1 MSEHE
6 TVKVYELAK
15 ELGIDSISLLDK
27 LKSLNINVKNHMS
40 ELRGEE
46 ASLARSSLRPSSVTS
61 KVAPKKTVT
70 RTKKKATDTVAS
82 VSAPAVETPALPRAA
97 SPVIRRRTK
106 ADGGVTETVTQTVRG
121 GSAEQGE
128 THTYPG
134 HDEGALSEAAAHG
147 HAVHETEMQHEGAS
161 TSAAAEEA
169 ISAGEMTAA
178 AQESAEAASAET
190 EQQHEPASA
199 ENAPSIAASAS
210 ASTPAAHGPAPTMT
224 TAQTAAP
231 AAPPATSAST
241 SGPAVSTGTGAGTTT
256 AQTQQPTPP
265 ARPPI
270 APFTRPVAPRRS
282 ILKIVEPS
290 APPPRPVIKPAPAS
304 SPIKPV
310 AKPGTGTAATEKDG
324 YRIIKMTKENLDQMV
339 EEEAAKKRGGGGKEL
354 EIRPEDVRFADY
366 RKKEMVFLPKKK
378 KIPIGKE
385 IKKTQITEKSA
396 QKRIVQMQEA
406 ITVQDLASQLSVK
419 AVDVI
424 RKLMGMGQ
432 MATINQSVDFDTAT
446 LVANEYGYEVR
457 NVAFNEEAAIGT
469 TEDAAEQ
476 LISRPPVVT
485 IMGHVDHGK
494 TTLLDSIREAD
505 VAGGEAG
512 GITQHIGAYTVEK
525 NGRLITF
532 IDTPGHEAFSVM
544 RARGANVTDIVI
556 LVVSADDGVMPQTR
570 EALSHAQAAKVPIIV
585 AVNKID
591 KPGANPEKI
600 KQGLAELNLLAEDW
614 GGETM
619 FVPVSALKR
628 MNIDKLLDAILL
640 QAEILDLKANP
651 TPNASGT
658 VLEARLEKGRGPV
671 VSVLVNRGTLRVGD
685 PIVSGTH
692 AGKVKA
698 LTDDKGRN
706 VKEATPGIAVE
717 ILGFEGLPNAG
728 EKFNATVND
737 ASAREIAQNRID
749 KNRAKASVPAAKA
762 SLEDLFAKIQ
772 TGNVKELEVVLKAD
786 VFGSVE
792 AIRESLTKLSTEKV
806 KVKVI
811 YAAPGGITESDVLL
825 ASASENAIIIG
836 FNVRPETKARQLAE
850 AEHVEIKTY
859 SIIYELLDDIK
870 NAMVG
875 LLDKK
880 KVERF
885 LGRAEVRQIFSVPKV
900 GVIAGTA
907 VVDGKMIRGSN
918 VRLLR
923 DSKIVYEG
931 KMSSLRRFKDDAK
944 EVATGFECGI
954 GIENYNDLKPGD
966 IIEAFQIDLITPEL
980 NS

>member
-1 MSEHE
+1 MSENE

-27 LKSLNINVKNHMS
+27 LKGLNINVKNHMS
-40 ELRGEE
+40 DLRGEE
-46 ASLARSSLRPSSVTS
+46 ASLARNSLRPSKASAKTA
-61 KVAPKKTVT
+61 APKKTVT
-70 RTKKKATDTVAS
+70 RARKKTETTTAA
-82 VSAPAVETPALPRAA
+82 APAPAPETSAAPRAA
-97 SPVIRRRTK
+97 SPIIRRRTK
-106 ADGGVTETVTQTVRG
+106 ADGAVTETVTQTLRD
-121 GSAEQGE
+121 GSTEQTE
-128 THTYPG
+128 TTASANHG
-134 HDEGALSEAAAHG
+134 MSHEEAAEAM
-147 HAVHETEMQHEGAS
+147 HAAVETSIQEAEAQNEAFQ
-161 TSAAAEEA
+161 TVTAEE
-169 ISAGEMTAA
+169 SAPAEETTDQEVSATATTAPTPAQEAKEAQAPMAPAAKEGPVPTATAATTAA
-178 AQESAEAASAET
+178 AGATAA
-190 EQQHEPASA
+190 
-199 ENAPSIAASAS
+199 
-210 ASTPAAHGPAPTMT
+210 GPA
-224 TAQTAAP
+224 TAAP
-231 AAPPATSAST
+231 
-241 SGPAVSTGTGAGTTT
+241 
-256 AQTQQPTPP
+256 QQPATPP

-270 APFTRPVAPRRS
+270 APFNRPVAPRRS
-282 ILKIVEPS
+282 ILKIVEAA
-290 APPPRPVIKPAPAS
+290 APPPRPVIKPAPVN

-310 AKPGTGTAATEKDG
+310 VKSGVGTGTATGDKEG
-324 YRIIKMTKENLDQMV
+324 YRIIKANKESLDQMV
-339 EEEAAKKRGGGGKEL
+339 EEEAAKKRGGGGKEA

-378 KIPIGKE
+378 KLPIGKE

-396 QKRIVQMQEA
+396 QKRIIQMQEA
-406 ITVQDLASQLSVK
+406 ISVQDLAAQLSVK

-432 MATINQSVDFDTAT
+432 MATINQSIDFDTAT

-457 NVAFNEEAAIGT
+457 NVAYNEEALIGVG
-469 TEDAAEQ
+469 EDTAEELQ
-476 LISRPPVVT
+476 PRPPVVT

-512 GITQHIGAYTVEK
+512 GITQHLGAYTVEK
-525 NGRLITF
+525 NGKLITF

-619 FVPVSALKR
+619 FVPVSALKKT
-628 MNIDKLLDAILL
+628 NIDKLLDAILL
-640 QAEILDLKANP
+640 QAEVLDLKANP
-651 TPNASGT
+651 KPQASGT

-671 VSVLVNRGTLRVGD
+671 VGVLINRGTLKVGD
-685 PIVSGTH
+685 PIVSGTF

-698 LTDDKGRN
+698 LTDDKGRA
-706 VKEATPGIAVE
+706 VKQATPGIAVE
-717 ILGFEGLPNAG
+717 VLGFEGLPNAG
-728 EKFNATVND
+728 EKFSAAPTEAD
-737 ASAREIAQNRID
+737 AREIAQNRID
-749 KNRAKASVPAAKA
+749 KNRAKANVPAAKA

-772 TGNVKELEVVLKAD
+772 TGNVKELEVILKAD

-850 AEHVEIKTY
+850 AEHVEIKSY

-944 EVATGFECGI
+944 EVATGYECGI

-980 NS
+980 HS